1 MSGNLSFRTYRRALV
16 MENKWRAARWGMGG
30 KLIDFGKEE
39 EVEVKSLI
47 AELLEFVDEVVDDLG
62 SRDAIQYVETML
74 ERGSGA
80 QRQLEVYRRTQ
91 DLKAVVDYVVEE
103 TEHGLA
109 LDGAG
114 DSPHRAGGGR
124 A

>member
-1 MSGNLSFRTYRRALV
+1 MSGNLSFRTYRRALI

-47 AELLEFVDEVVDDLG
+47 GELLEFVDEVVDDLG
-62 SRDAIQYVETML
+62 SREAIRYVETMM
-74 ERGSGA
+74 ERGPGA
-80 QRQLEVYRRTQ
+80 ERQLAVWRRTE

-114 DSPHRAGGGR
+114 DSPRRAGGGR